1 MKLYTS
7 ILCPFAHRVR
17 IVLADK
23 GLAIEQVE
31 VDPRHKP
38 PELQA
43 LGVFGTVPVLAIQ
56 DRAISE
62 SAVICEFLDEIF
74 ASSSLLSPQPAQRA
88 EARVWVRFA
97 DARLYPHTQ
106 QLLYAAPEA
115 QRPRLLRELQ
125 EDLRA
130 MDAYV
135 SRQGG
140 PYFAGNRFSL
150 LDATFYP
157 WFEQRVAIERF
168 RGFVWPEN
176 LGALSRWQAHVAQH
190 PAVRAVSQPPEFYER
205 AYGKLN
211 SALTPANAPTAAAPV
226 GLLN

>member
-7 ILCPFAHRVR
+7 ILCPYAHRVR

-31 VDPRHKP
+31 VDPRDKP
-38 PELQA
+38 PELLA

-74 ASSSLLSPQPAQRA
+74 APSSLLPSQPAQRA
-88 EARVWVRFA
+88 EARVWIRFA

-115 QRPRLLRELQ
+115 QRPRYLRELQ
-125 EDLRA
+125 DDLRA
-130 MDAYV
+130 MDAFV

-140 PYFAGNRFSL
+140 PYFHGDRFSL
-150 LDATFYP
+150 LDATFLP
-157 WFEQRVAIERF
+157 WFEQRIAIERF
-168 RGFVWPEN
+168 RGFVWPAN
-176 LGALSRWQAHVAQH
+176 LTALSRWHAHVAQH
-190 PAVRAVSQPPEFYER
+190 PSVRAVSQPPEFYER

-211 SALTPANAPTAAAPV
+211 SALPPANPAPPASTANF
-226 GLLN
+226 LN